1 MYTFS
6 KTRRQLM
13 REAQRGLSI
22 GPIELERGQ
31 KERERKKGKE
41 EKSRTQSGSPFGS
54 LESKGKKKKR
64 MREV

>member
-22 GPIELERGQ
+22 GPIELEREKK
-31 KERERKKGKE
+31 KERERKEKK

-54 LESKGKKKKR
+54 LESRGKKKKR

>member
-1 MYTFS
+1 
-6 KTRRQLM
+6 M
-13 REAQRGLSI
+13 REGQRGLSI

-54 LESKGKKKKR
+54 LEPKGKKKKR
-64 MREV
+64 MREG

>member
-22 GPIELERGQ
+22 GPIELER
-31 KERERKKGKE
+31 E
-41 EKSRTQSGSPFGS
+41 
-54 LESKGKKKKR
+54 KKKKR
-64 MREV
+64 EKERKRKKKAEHNQAHPLAHSSLRGRKRRE

>member
-1 MYTFS
+1 
-6 KTRRQLM
+6 M

-22 GPIELERGQ
+22 GPIELEREKK
-31 KERERKKGKE
+31 KERERKEKK

-54 LESKGKKKKR
+54 LESRGKKKKR